1 MNRLKYLRESA
12 GLTQLAV
19 AESLGITPQAVSNYE
34 RGINAVPCAYLMQLA
49 RLYSVPVEVLLGACA
64 VKTGR
69 WLLTDAYPHRMY
81 CSKCFCTA
89 VPNVEILKQWG
100 MEYEFCPHCGAPMKG
115 VEE

>member
-34 RGINAVPCAYLMQLA
+34 RGINAVPCAYLLQLA
-49 RLYSVPVEVLLGACA
+49 RLYSVSVESLLGACA

-81 CSKCFCTA
+81 CSECFSTA
-89 VPNVEILKQWG
+89 VPKSRSKFEPGGVQKSVL
-100 MEYEFCPHCGAPMKG
+100 FFFTHAFPMA
-115 VEE
+115 

>member
-19 AESLGITPQAVSNYE
+19 AESLGITQQALSNYE
-34 RGINAVPCAYLMQLA
+34 RGINAVPCAYLLQLA
-49 RLYSVPVEVLLGACA
+49 RLYSVSAGSLLGACA

-81 CSKCFCTA
+81 CSECFCTA
-89 VPNVEILKQWG
+89 VPNVEFLKQWG

-115 VEE
+115 VKG